1 MAGMYC
7 SRYYEMPVE
16 AAASYP
22 ERPVESTHLQGLV
35 HCIQRL
41 VALCQDNAH
50 NCLLLANSDLMT
62 KLLKGF
68 TPILS
73 VSETKFSG
81 KCLGL
86 VIFFFVVYS
95 NSEGYKFVTF
105 PHNHQHFC
113 TSNLFYSD
121 KSTVHN
127 FGLFLNVCK
136 YVISA

>member
-86 VIFFFVVYS
+86 VIFSLLYTVIQK
-95 NSEGYKFVTF
+95 GT
-105 PHNHQHFC
+105 
-113 TSNLFYSD
+113 NL
-121 KSTVHN
+121 
-127 FGLFLNVCK
+127 
-136 YVISA
+136 